1 MNNKIELLA
10 RTNGC
15 ERVCDQTIEE
25 CAELIVALRHYA
37 RFGTGERIT
46 QISEIWSEIAD
57 VEIMLQQLKYVIYG
71 EKEVEKIKAE
81 KIERQLARFGLTG
94 KVK

>member
-1 MNNKIELLA
+1 MQNKIELLA

-15 ERVCDQTIEE
+15 EKVCDQTIEE

-46 QISEIWSEIAD
+46 QISEVWSEIAD
-57 VEIMLQQLKYVIYG
+57 VEIMLEQLKYCLYG

-81 KIERQLARFGLTG
+81 KIERQLKRFGLKGTG
-94 KVK
+94 K